1 MTGMKDI
8 RNVALVGHDGAG
20 KTSLAEALLYR
31 KEATG
36 RLGSVA
42 TGQSNLDYDPDEVNR
57 YTINLSTAPVEHNGK
72 RINFID
78 TPGYADFIGDA
89 VAGMY
94 ASEIAL
100 FVVDAVSGPQVLTDR
115 LWRIAEEM
123 EIPRAIII
131 NQIDK
136 ERADFNATLEAM
148 RAKYGD
154 TLVPVQI
161 PIGKEADFHGV
172 VNVIRM
178 QAYLRKDGVSERT
191 DIPAELASQVEAARE
206 ALCDRTVEADE
217 DLMMQFL
224 EGERIGQED
233 LERLLALAIAGRK
246 VVPVFV
252 GSAINLVGITGLLDE
267 IAAFFPYPSKHA
279 PVELAGGDPADK
291 KYAEF
296 DQYDEFTG
304 QVFKT
309 LSDPYVGRLSFVKV
323 FSGSIAPGAEFVNGR
338 TGKKERAPH
347 ILRMVGK
354 ESIPVSGTVVAG
366 DVIVIPKLNDTMT
379 NDTLST
385 NGDINYADMPL
396 PQPLYP
402 VAIAA
407 KTKADEDKLGSVL
420 KSVVDEDPALI
431 LNRDEETRQTV
442 IYALG
447 DTAIDVLLNKLKTRY
462 NVEAELLPLRIPYR
476 ETIRKTAQAQGRHKK
491 QSGGSGQFADC
502 WLRLEPNPG
511 GGYEFLDEIV
521 GGRIPRQ
528 FIPAVDRGI
537 QETMEGGVIAG
548 YPFVDVKAA
557 VYDGSY
563 HSVDSNEMAFRTA
576 ARIGFKAAAELAN
589 PVILEPMA
597 VLEITV
603 PEEYTGAIMGDLPTL
618 RGRVMGMD
626 AAAPGW
632 QTINAVAPYAEVVNY
647 TIQLRS
653 LSAGTGNYTIKL
665 EGYEQ
670 VPGDLQAKIIEESK
684 EDD

>member
-20 KTSLAEALLYR
+20 KTSLAEALLFR
-31 KEATG
+31 KKATG

-57 YTINLSTAPVEHNGK
+57 YTINLSTAPVEHKGK

-131 NQIDK
+131 NSLDK
-136 ERADFNATLEAM
+136 ERADFDQTLAAM
-148 RAKYGD
+148 RAKYGE
-154 TLVPVQI
+154 TLCPVQI

-172 VNVIRM
+172 VNIIRM
-178 QAYLRKDGVSERT
+178 QAYLSKDGNSERT
-191 DIPAELASQVEAARE
+191 DIPAELADQVEAARDL
-206 ALCDRTVEADE
+206 LCDRTVEADD
-217 DLMMQFL
+217 DLMMKFL
-224 EGERIGQED
+224 DGEAITQEE
-233 LERLLALAIAGRK
+233 LERVLALAIAGRK
-246 VVPVFV
+246 VVPVFA
-252 GSAINLVGITGLLDE
+252 GSAINMVGISGLLDE

-279 PVELAGGDPADK
+279 PIELLGGGSAD
-291 KYAEF
+291 F
-296 DQYDEFTG
+296 DQFDEFTG

-323 FSGSIAPGAEFVNGR
+323 FSGSIAPGAEIINGR

-347 ILRMVGK
+347 ILRMIGK
-354 ESIPVSGTVVAG
+354 DSKPVEGTVVAG
-366 DVIVIPKLNDTMT
+366 DIVVIPKLGETLT
-379 NDTLST
+379 NDTLSSS
-385 NGDINYADMPL
+385 GKVQYAPMPL
-396 PQPLYP
+396 PEPLYP
-402 VAIAA
+402 VAIVA

-420 KSVVDEDPALI
+420 KSVVDEDPSLSMR
-431 LNRDEETRQTV
+431 RDEETRQTV
-442 IYALG
+442 ISALG
-447 DTAIDVLLNKLKTRY
+447 DTAIDVLLNKLKSRY

-476 ETIRKTAQAQGRHKK
+476 ETIRKVAQAQGRHKK

-502 WLRLEPNPG
+502 WLRLEPNPD

-521 GGRIPRQ
+521 GGKIPRQ
-528 FIPAVDRGI
+528 FIPAVDKGI
-537 QETMEGGVIAG
+537 IETMEHGVIAG
-548 YPFVDVKAA
+548 YPVVDVKVA

-597 VLEITV
+597 ELEITV
-603 PEEYTGAIMGDLPTL
+603 PEEYTGAIMGDLPGL

-626 AAAPGW
+626 APDPGW
-632 QTINAVAPYAEVVNY
+632 QTIKAVAPYAEVVNY
-647 TIQLRS
+647 TIHLRS
-653 LSAGTGNYTIKL
+653 LSAGTGNYKIKL

-670 VPGDLQAKIIEESK
+670 VPGDLQTKIIEASK
-684 EDD
+684 ADD

>member
-1 MTGMKDI
+1 MSGMKDI

-20 KTSLAEALLYR
+20 KTSLAEALLFR
-31 KEATG
+31 KKATG

-42 TGQSNLDYDPDEVNR
+42 AGQSNLDYDPDEVNR
-57 YTINLSTAPVEHNGK
+57 YTINLSTAPVLHDGK
-72 RINFID
+72 QINFID

-94 ASEIAL
+94 AAEIAL

-115 LWRIAEEM
+115 LWNIAEEM
-123 EIPRAIII
+123 KIPRAIII
-131 NQIDK
+131 NGLDK
-136 ERADFNATLEAM
+136 ERADFSTIFEQM
-148 RAKYGD
+148 RSKYGD

-161 PIGKEADFHGV
+161 PIGKEEDFHGV

-178 QAYLRKDGVSERT
+178 QAYLHKDGVSERT
-191 DIPAELASQVEAARE
+191 DIPAELAEQVESARE
-206 ALCDRTVEADE
+206 QLCDRTVEADE

-224 EGERIGQED
+224 EGEKIGQED

-246 VVPVFV
+246 VVPVFA
-252 GSAINLVGITGLLDE
+252 GSATNLVGISGLLDE
-267 IAAFFPYPSKHA
+267 IAAFFPYPSKHS
-279 PVELAGGDPADK
+279 PIPLAGDSGEV
-291 KYAEF
+291 AEF
-296 DQYDEFTG
+296 NQFDEFTG

-309 LSDPYVGRLSFVKV
+309 LSDPYVGRLSFVKI
-323 FSGSIAPGAEFVNGR
+323 FSGELAPGADFVNSR

-354 ESIPVSGTVVAG
+354 ESNPVEGKVVAG
-366 DVIVIPKLNDTMT
+366 DVVVIPKLNDTMT

-385 NGDINYADMPL
+385 SGDISYADMPL
-396 PQPLYP
+396 PKPQYP

-407 KTKADEDKLGSVL
+407 KTKGDEDKLGSVL
-420 KSVVDEDPALI
+420 KSVVDEDPSLI
-431 LNRDEETRQTV
+431 IDRNEETRQTV

-528 FIPAVDRGI
+528 FIPAVDKGI

-548 YPFVDVKAA
+548 YPFIDVKAA

-576 ARIGFKAAAELAN
+576 ARIGFKAAAEAAN

-597 VLEITV
+597 EMDITV
-603 PEEYTGAIMGDLPTL
+603 PEEYTGNIMGDLPTI

-632 QTINAVAPYAEVVNY
+632 QTIKAVVPYAEVVNY

-653 LSAGTGNYTIKL
+653 LSQGTGNYTL
-665 EGYEQ
+665 NLAGYEQ
-670 VPGDLQAKIIEESK
+670 VPGDLQEKIIAESK
-684 EDD
+684 KDDE

>member
-20 KTSLAEALLYR
+20 KTSLAEALLFR
-31 KEATG
+31 KKVTG

-42 TGQSNLDYDPDEVNR
+42 DGQSNLDYDPNEVNR
-57 YTINLSTAPVEHNGK
+57 YTINLSTGPVEHNGK

-78 TPGYADFIGDA
+78 TPGYADFISDA

-94 ASEIAL
+94 AAEIAL

-115 LWRIAEEM
+115 LWHIAEEM
-123 EIPRAIII
+123 KIPRAIII
-131 NQIDK
+131 NQLDK

-148 RAKYGD
+148 RAKYGES
-154 TLVPVQI
+154 LVPAQI

-172 VNVIRM
+172 VNIIQM
-178 QAYLRKDGVSERT
+178 EAYISKDGETATRT
-191 DIPAELASQVEAARE
+191 DIPEDLRAQVEAARE

-217 DLMMQFL
+217 ELMMQFL
-224 EGERIGQED
+224 DGERIGQAD
-233 LERLLALAIAGRK
+233 LERLLALAIAGRN
-246 VVPVFV
+246 VVPVFC
-252 GSAINLVGITGLLDE
+252 GSATNLVGITGLLDE

-279 PVELAGGDPADK
+279 PIELADGSGAV
-291 KYAEF
+291 EF
-296 DQYDEFTG
+296 DHYDEFTG

-323 FSGSIAPGAEFVNGR
+323 FSGSIAAGADFINSR

-347 ILRMVGK
+347 ILRMIGK
-354 ESIPVSGTVVAG
+354 ESVPAEGTIVAG

-385 NGDINYADMPL
+385 NGDVSYADMPL
-396 PQPLYP
+396 PQPQYP

-407 KTKADEDKLGSVL
+407 KTKADEDKLGTVL
-420 KSVVDEDPALI
+420 RSIIDEDPSL
-431 LNRDEETRQTV
+431 LMDRNEETRQTV

-476 ETIRKTAQAQGRHKK
+476 ETIRKSAQAQGKHKK
-491 QSGGSGQFADC
+491 QSGGSGQFADV
-502 WLRLEPNPG
+502 WLRLEPNSG
-511 GGYEFLDEIV
+511 EGYEFLDEIV
-521 GGRIPRQ
+521 GGRVPRQ

-537 QETMEGGVIAG
+537 QETMDGGVIAG

-557 VYDGSY
+557 LYDGSY

-576 ARIGFKAAAELAN
+576 ARIGFKAAAEAAN

-597 VLEITV
+597 ELDITV

-626 AAAPGW
+626 AAEPGW
-632 QTINAVAPYAEVVNY
+632 QTIKAVAPYAEVVNY

-653 LSAGTGNYTIKL
+653 LSAGTGSYTIRL

-670 VPGDLQAKIIEESK
+670 VPGDLQEKIIADAKS
-684 EDD
+684 ED

>member
-1 MTGMKDI
+1 MSGMKDI

-31 KEATG
+31 KKATG

-131 NQIDK
+131 NQVDK
-136 ERADFNATLEAM
+136 ERADFNTTFEAM

-161 PIGKEADFHGV
+161 PIGKEADFNGV

-178 QAYLRKDGVSERT
+178 EAYMSKDGEKAERT
-191 DIPAELASQVEAARE
+191 EVPADLEAQVEAARE

-246 VVPVFV
+246 VVPVFC
-252 GSAINLVGITGLLDE
+252 GSATNLVGISGLLDE

-279 PVELAGGDPADK
+279 PIELADGSEAV
-291 KYAEF
+291 EF
-296 DQYDEFTG
+296 DHFDEFTG

-309 LSDPYVGRLSFVKV
+309 LSDPYVGRLSFIKV
-323 FSGSIAPGAEFVNGR
+323 FSGSIAAGAEFVNSR

-347 ILRMVGK
+347 ILRMIGK
-354 ESIPVSGTVVAG
+354 ESVPAEGTVVAG

-379 NDTLST
+379 NDTLSAS
-385 NGDINYADMPL
+385 GDVTYADMPL
-396 PQPLYP
+396 PAPQYP

-420 KSVVDEDPALI
+420 KSIVDEDPLLVI
-431 LNRDEETRQTV
+431 DRNEETRQTV

-476 ETIRKTAQAQGRHKK
+476 ETIRKVAQAQGRHKK

-528 FIPAVDRGI
+528 FIPAVDKGI
-537 QETMEGGVIAG
+537 QETMESGVIAG

-576 ARIGFKAAAELAN
+576 ARIGFKAAAEAAN

-597 VLEITV
+597 ELEITV

-626 AAAPGW
+626 AAATPGW
-632 QTINAVAPYAEVVNY
+632 QTIKAVAPYAEVVNY
-647 TIQLRS
+647 TIHLRS
-653 LSAGTGNYTIKL
+653 LSAGTGNYSIKL

-670 VPGDLQAKIIEESK
+670 VPGDLQTKIVAEANEE
-684 EDD
+684 D

>member
-1 MTGMKDI
+1 MSGMKDI

-20 KTSLAEALLYR
+20 KTSLAEALLFR
-31 KEATG
+31 KKATD

-57 YTINLSTAPVEHNGK
+57 YTINLSTAPVEHKGK

-94 ASEIAL
+94 AAEIAL

-123 EIPRAIII
+123 KIPRAIII
-131 NQIDK
+131 NQLDK

-154 TLVPVQI
+154 NLVPAQI
-161 PIGKEADFHGV
+161 PIGKEADFNGV
-172 VNVIRM
+172 VNIIRM
-178 QAYLRKDGVSERT
+178 EAYMSKDGVKAERT
-191 DIPAELASQVEAARE
+191 DIPEELAGQVEAARE

-233 LERLLALAIAGRK
+233 LERLLALAIAGRN
-246 VVPVFV
+246 VVPVFA
-252 GSAINLVGITGLLDE
+252 GSATNLVGISGLLDE
-267 IAAFFPYPSKHA
+267 IAAFFPYPSKH
-279 PVELAGGDPADK
+279 PDFKLVGGGSAKFNEYP
-291 KYAEF
+291 
-296 DQYDEFTG
+296 EFTG

-323 FSGSIAPGAEFVNGR
+323 ISGEISPGSDFINSR

-354 ESIPVSGTVVAG
+354 ESTPVGGTVLAG
-366 DVIVIPKLNDTMT
+366 DIIVIPKLNDTMT

-385 NGDINYADMPL
+385 AGDVTYADMPL
-396 PQPLYP
+396 PAPQYP

-420 KSVVDEDPALI
+420 RSVVDEDPSLI
-431 LNRDEETRQTV
+431 MDRNEETRQTV
-442 IYALG
+442 IYGLG

-476 ETIRKTAQAQGRHKK
+476 ETIRKTAQAQGKHKK
-491 QSGGSGQFADC
+491 QSGGSGQFADT
-502 WLRLEPNPG
+502 WMRLEPNPG
-511 GGYEFLDEIV
+511 GGYEFIDEIV
-521 GGRIPRQ
+521 GGRVPRQ
-528 FIPAVDRGI
+528 FIPAVDKGI
-537 QETMEGGVIAG
+537 QETMEAGVIAG

-557 VYDGSY
+557 LYDGSY

-576 ARIGFKAAAELAN
+576 ARIGFKAAAEAAD

-597 VLEITV
+597 ELEITV

-626 AAAPGW
+626 AADPGW
-632 QTINAVAPYAEVVNY
+632 QTIKALAPYAEVVNY

-653 LSAGTGNYTIKL
+653 LSAGTGSYTIKL

-670 VPGDLQAKIIEESK
+670 VPGDLQKKIIEAANS
-684 EDD
+684 ED

>member
-1 MTGMKDI
+1 
-8 RNVALVGHDGAG
+8 
-20 KTSLAEALLYR
+20 
-31 KEATG
+31 
-36 RLGSVA
+36 
-42 TGQSNLDYDPDEVNR
+42 
-57 YTINLSTAPVEHNGK
+57 
-72 RINFID
+72 
-78 TPGYADFIGDA
+78 
-89 VAGMY
+89 
-94 ASEIAL
+94 
-100 FVVDAVSGPQVLTDR
+100 
-115 LWRIAEEM
+115 EM

-178 QAYLRKDGVSERT
+178 QAYLRKDGVSELA
-191 DIPAELASQVEAARE
+191 DIPEELTAQVEAARE

-233 LERLLALAIAGRK
+233 LERLLALAIAGRN

-279 PVELAGGDPADK
+279 PIELAEGGV
-291 KYAEF
+291 AEF

-323 FSGSIAPGAEFVNGR
+323 FSGSIAPGAEFVNSR

-347 ILRMVGK
+347 LLRMVGK
-354 ESIPVSGTVVAG
+354 ESTSVSGTVAAG

-379 NDTLST
+379 NDTLSS
-385 NGDINYADMPL
+385 NGDVSYADMPL
-396 PQPLYP
+396 PKPLYP

-528 FIPAVDRGI
+528 FIPAVDKGI
-537 QETMEGGVIAG
+537 QETMESGVIAG

-576 ARIGFKAAAELAN
+576 ARIGFKAAAEAAD

-670 VPGDLQAKIIEESK
+670 VPGDLQKKIIEASK
-684 EDD
+684 EEE

>member
-1 MTGMKDI
+1 MIGMKDI

-31 KEATG
+31 KKQTG

-57 YTINLSTAPVEHNGK
+57 YTINLSTAPVEHGGK
-72 RINFID
+72 QINFID

-89 VAGMY
+89 VAGMF
-94 ASEIAL
+94 AAEIAL

-123 EIPRAIII
+123 KIPRAIII
-131 NQIDK
+131 NQLDK
-136 ERADFNATLEAM
+136 ERADFNATLEALK
-148 RAKYGD
+148 AKYGD
-154 TLVPVQI
+154 TLVPAQI

-172 VNVIRM
+172 VNIIRM
-178 QAYLRKDGVSERT
+178 EAYISKDGEKAERS
-191 DIPAELASQVEAARE
+191 DIPEDLASQVEAARE

-233 LERLLALAIAGRK
+233 LERLLALAIAGRN
-246 VVPVFV
+246 VVPVFA
-252 GSAINLVGITGLLDE
+252 GSATNLVGISGLLDE

-279 PVELAGGDPADK
+279 PIPLADGGT
-291 KYAEF
+291 AEF
-296 DQYDEFTG
+296 NQFDEFTG

-323 FSGSIAPGAEFVNGR
+323 FSGSIAPGAEFINSR
-338 TGKKERAPH
+338 TGNKERSPH

-354 ESIPVSGTVVAG
+354 ESTPITDEITAG

-385 NGDINYADMPL
+385 SGKITYGDMPL
-396 PQPLYP
+396 PAPQYP

-407 KTKADEDKLGSVL
+407 KTKGDEDKLGSVL
-420 KSVVDEDPALI
+420 RSVIDEDPSLI
-431 LNRDEETRQTV
+431 MDRNEETRQTV

-447 DTAIDVLLNKLKTRY
+447 DTAVDVLLNKLKTRY

-476 ETIRKTAQAQGRHKK
+476 ETIRKVAQAQGRHKK

-502 WLRLEPNPG
+502 WLRLEPNPD

-528 FIPAVDRGI
+528 FIPAVDKGI
-537 QETMEGGVIAG
+537 QETMEAGVIAG
-548 YPFVDVKAA
+548 YPFVDVKVA

-576 ARIGFKAAAELAN
+576 ARIGFKAAVEAAN

-597 VLEITV
+597 ILDITV

-626 AAAPGW
+626 AADPGW

-647 TIQLRS
+647 TIHLRS
-653 LSAGTGNYTIKL
+653 LSAGTGAYTIKL

-670 VPGDLQAKIIEESK
+670 VPGDLQAKIVEEANA
-684 EDD
+684 EE

>member
-20 KTSLAEALLYR
+20 KTSLAEALLFR
-31 KEATG
+31 KKATG

-42 TGQSNLDYDPDEVNR
+42 SGQSNLDYDPDEVNR

-94 ASEIAL
+94 AAEIAL
-100 FVVDAVSGPQVLTDR
+100 FVVDAISGPQVLTDR
-115 LWRIAEEM
+115 LWNIAEEM

-131 NQIDK
+131 NQLDK
-136 ERADFNATLEAM
+136 ERADFNATFETLRE
-148 RAKYGD
+148 KYGD

-161 PIGKEADFHGV
+161 PIGKEEDFHGV
-172 VNVIRM
+172 VNIIRM
-178 QAYLRKDGVSERT
+178 EAYMSKDGVKAERT
-191 DIPAELASQVEAARE
+191 EIPTDLATQVEAARE

-217 DLMMQFL
+217 ELMMQFL

-246 VVPVFV
+246 VIPVFV
-252 GSAINLVGITGLLDE
+252 GSATNLVGISGLLDE

-279 PVELAGGDPADK
+279 PIELAGDK
-291 KYAEF
+291 EGFAEF
-296 DQYDEFTG
+296 DQFDEFTG

-309 LSDPYVGRLSFVKV
+309 LSDPYVGRLSFVKI
-323 FSGSIAPGAEFVNGR
+323 FSGSITPGAEFVNSR

-347 ILRMVGK
+347 LLRMIGK
-354 ESIPVSGTVVAG
+354 ENVPIEGTVVAG

-385 NGDINYADMPL
+385 SGDITYADMPL
-396 PQPLYP
+396 PSPQYP

-420 KSVVDEDPALI
+420 KSVVDEDPSLVMR
-431 LNRDEETRQTV
+431 RDEETRQTV
-442 IYALG
+442 INALG

-476 ETIRKTAQAQGRHKK
+476 ETVRKIAEAQGRHKK

-502 WLRLEPNPG
+502 WLRLEPNPN

-528 FIPAVDRGI
+528 FIPAVDKGI

-576 ARIGFKAAAELAN
+576 ARIGFKAAAEAAN

-597 VLEITV
+597 ELEITV
-603 PEEYTGAIMGDLPTL
+603 PEEYTGAVMGDLPTL

-632 QTINAVAPYAEVVNY
+632 QTIKAIAPYAEVVNY
-647 TIQLRS
+647 TIHLRS
-653 LSAGTGNYTIKL
+653 LSQGTGNYTLKL

-670 VPGDLQAKIIEESK
+670 VPADLQEKIVSASK
-684 EDD
+684 EEE